1 MAKEKNTPT
10 LKEVGVIKVKFLLSP
25 TGVFNLG
32 YNPGEEAS
40 LPELQATEL
49 IEAGYA
55 ELVK

>member
-1 MAKEKNTPT
+1 MAKDKTTPAS
-10 LKEVGVIKVKFLLSP
+10 KEVGVIKIKFLLSP
-25 TGVFNLG
+25 TGKFSLG
-32 YNPGEEAS
+32 YNPGEEVS

>member
-1 MAKEKNTPT
+1 MAKEKTTPT
-10 LKEVGVIKVKFLLSP
+10 SKEVGVLKIKFLLSP
-25 TGVFNLG
+25 TGKFGLG
-32 YNPGEEAS
+32 YNVDEEGI